1 MAKKIIVYSTNTC
14 PYCDMVKNFLKQQKV
29 SFEDI
34 NVAEDAE
41 KAKEMVA
48 KSGQMGV
55 PVVDIGG
62 EIIVGFNQQKIQ
74 ELLNS

>member
-14 PYCDMVKNFLKQQKV
+14 PYCDMVKDFLKQQKV

-34 NVAEDAE
+34 NVAEDSE

-55 PVVDIGG
+55 PVVDIDG

-74 ELLNS
+74 ELLNK